1 MGENPL
7 SAIIVVSLLLRALMF
22 MYTMEHDAH
31 RSTWE
36 NFLAFLRASMRT
48 QSTAGNFT
56 ARKLIK
62 KSIQYSVSFM
72 AHRATP
78 IGLGGT
84 HMDWNSLV
92 GNCGLSVKCPS

>member
-36 NFLAFLRASMRT
+36 NFLAFHAHT
-48 QSTAGNFT
+48 
-56 ARKLIK
+56 
-62 KSIQYSVSFM
+62 QYS
-72 AHRATP
+72 RE
-78 IGLGGT
+78 LYCKKT
-84 HMDWNSLV
+84 H
-92 GNCGLSVKCPS
+92 

>member
-62 KSIQYSVSFM
+62 KINTVQCELHGSQGHAYRTWWDS
-72 AHRATP
+72 H
-78 IGLGGT
+78 GLEFT
-84 HMDWNSLV
+84 
-92 GNCGLSVKCPS
+92 CG